1 MKKVNYRLHVI
12 ENRPLSPEVFV
23 LTLGLGADEIDND
36 IVGARHASPLQD
48 IKPGQ
53 FASILVEPANDTFLR
68 RPFSI
73 HNVDVAHRTIKFY
86 VQKKGKGTEQ
96 LSKLTTN
103 DSVDVIFPLGN
114 GFSIKNGESR
124 MENDGQKP
132 NSQFSSQ
139 LLIGGGCGIAPLL
152 YLAKTLN
159 QKNIRPTILIG
170 GRSKKNIL
178 CIEEFVKY
186 GKVLVTTEDGSLGD
200 KGFVTEHSIFHQQKF
215 DQIYCCGPEPMMKAV
230 AKIAIEQNIP
240 CQISLE
246 NMMACGIGACLC
258 CVTQTKNGH
267 QCVCTEGPVF
277 DVSELKIEN

>member
-1 MKKVNYRLHVI
+1 MKKVNRRLHVI

-23 LTLGLGADEIDND
+23 LTLGSEESLPEI
-36 IVGARHASPLQD
+36 R
-48 IKPGQ
+48 PGQ
-53 FASILVEPANDTFLR
+53 FANLLVEPANGAFLR

-73 HNVDVAHRTIKFY
+73 HDVDFTHRFIKFY
-86 VQKKGKGTEQ
+86 IQKKGKGTQQ
-96 LSKLTTN
+96 LAKLTTN

-114 GFSIKNGESR
+114 GFDLSSVGAYCIR
-124 MENDGQKP
+124 PQKVDDNEGVCNTP
-132 NSQFSSQ
+132 LQT

-152 YLAKTLN
+152 FLAKTLN
-159 QKNIRPTILIG
+159 EKNIRPTILIG

-178 CIEEFVKY
+178 RVEDYVKY
-186 GKVLVTTEDGSLGD
+186 GKVLVMTEDGSMGE
-200 KGFVTEHSIFHQQKF
+200 KGLVTEHPVFQQETF

-230 AKIAIEQNIP
+230 GKIAIEKNIP

-258 CVTQTKNGH
+258 CVTQTKDGH

-277 DVSELKIEN
+277 DVKLMSEL